1 MSLLPM
7 NLRLALLPIALL
19 LAAPAAFAEDAAG
32 KWTGGLLREE
42 GRVPVTVAIAKAAD
56 GSLSGSADAP
66 SGTVPLGKVASDGD
80 QLSFDLPGMAHCKL
94 KWDEAS
100 KMWKG
105 SLTQNGLD
113 FPLELWR
120 AS

>member
-1 MSLLPM
+1 M

-19 LAAPAAFAEDAAG
+19 LAAPAALAEDAAG
-32 KWTGGLLREE
+32 RWTGALLRDE
-42 GRVPVTVAIAKAAD
+42 GRVPVTVTIAKAAD
-56 GSLSGSADAP
+56 GSFTGNADAP
-66 SGTVPLGKVASDGD
+66 SGAVPLGKVASDGD

-94 KWDEAS
+94 KWDEAT

-120 AS
+120 TS